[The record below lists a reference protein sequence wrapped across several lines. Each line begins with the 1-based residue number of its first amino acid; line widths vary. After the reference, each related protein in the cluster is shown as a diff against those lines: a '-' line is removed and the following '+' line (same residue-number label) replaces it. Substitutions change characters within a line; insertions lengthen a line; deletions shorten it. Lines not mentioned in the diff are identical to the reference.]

1 MTSKSMNDLEKAQIF
16 LSDKNVKLVDVARK
30 YNIPYQTLKN
40 WRADPEKLKKSAW
53 ERVHLLAKLYDLKN
67 HK

>member
-1 MTSKSMNDLEKAQIF
+1 MNDLEKAEALMTNKKYR
-16 LSDKNVKLVDVARK
+16 LSDICKATG
-30 YNIPYQTLKN
+30 IPLNTLKSYSSG
-40 WRADPEKLKKSAW
+40 RSPLKTVAW